1 MLQRSD
7 FFIGGVELLFGSI
20 DSGEKGFDQFLLGLN
35 QVVVLLDHGFHCLPR
50 QFGRG
55 F

>member
-20 DSGEKGFDQFLLGLN
+20 DSGEKGFDQFLLGN
-35 QVVVLLDHGFHCLPR
+35 TMGDCFVLVDFDFDFEP
-50 QFGRG
+50 
-55 F
+55 